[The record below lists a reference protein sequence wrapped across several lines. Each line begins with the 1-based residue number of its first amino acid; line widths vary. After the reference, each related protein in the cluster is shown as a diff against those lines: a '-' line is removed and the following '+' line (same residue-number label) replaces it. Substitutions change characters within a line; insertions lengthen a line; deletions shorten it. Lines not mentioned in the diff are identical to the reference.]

1 MKLLLLYVTAENFKF
16 NLPFQ
21 GLLNSFTPVLDIFNM
36 ADGGMNVDVYSGT
49 RGKNEKRQFTTDD
62 YYASYANQN

>member
-1 MKLLLLYVTAENFKF
+1 MEEFFSGETIRRVYNDAYVNESKQISTSSSRE
-16 NLPFQ
+16 PFYLFAHTL
-21 GLLNSFTPVLDIFNM
+21 GSP
-36 ADGGMNVDVYSGT
+36 GT